1 MDAGNS
7 QAARRLM
14 PVFRGLAAWGP
25 GLLVMLA
32 DTDAGNVVTAAQ
44 AGAQWGYRLLPLIF
58 ALAPAL
64 YLVQELAAR
73 LGLFTGRGFGELI
86 RERFGK
92 TWALLALAGLAVATF
107 GTLVTEFTGV
117 AGIGE
122 LYGVSRDVSLSLA
135 CVALLAVAATGSYRR
150 IERIAL
156 ILGLFEVAFL
166 YVAWQARP
174 NLVSVARDAFNAP
187 IGDRNFL
194 FLAAA
199 IVGSVFNPWMVFYQQ
214 SATAR
219 KNMRPDAYTAAR
231 WDTAF
236 GALLTQALTGA
247 VLVAAAATLYAGARV
262 TSLTS
267 IGQVGEALSGALGQ
281 GAGRLIFSLGVL
293 GASLAAA
300 IVASLALSWGVAE
313 VLGPHRRAKSR
324 AHPRLFDSPWFVALF
339 VASLFGAAALAG
351 FSDDL
356 VGLNIAAQVANALLF
371 PFVVGFLVVLAS
383 KTLAAPYRLHG
394 AGLLATV
401 VIATTVAAIGLAG
414 VVAGFR

>member
-1 MDAGNS
+1 
-7 QAARRLM
+7 
-14 PVFRGLAAWGP
+14 
-25 GLLVMLA
+25 
-32 DTDAGNVVTAAQ
+32 
-44 AGAQWGYRLLPLIF
+44 
-58 ALAPAL
+58 
-64 YLVQELAAR
+64 
-73 LGLFTGRGFGELI
+73 
-86 RERFGK
+86 
-92 TWALLALAGLAVATF
+92 
-107 GTLVTEFTGV
+107 
-117 AGIGE
+117 
-122 LYGVSRDVSLSLA
+122 
-135 CVALLAVAATGSYRR
+135 
-150 IERIAL
+150 
-156 ILGLFEVAFL
+156 
-166 YVAWQARP
+166 
-174 NLVSVARDAFNAP
+174 
-187 IGDRNFL
+187 
-194 FLAAA
+194 
-199 IVGSVFNPWMVFYQQ
+199 MVFYQQ

-247 VLVAAAATLYAGARV
+247 VLIAAAATLYAGARV

-267 IGQVGEALSGALGQ
+267 IGQVGEALSAALGQ
-281 GAGRLIFSLGVL
+281 ETGRLIFSLGVL

-351 FSDDL
+351 VSDDL

-383 KTLAAPYRLHG
+383 KTLAAPHRLHG

-401 VIATTVAAIGLAG
+401 VVATTVAAVGLAG
-414 VVAGFR
+414 VVAGLL